1 MMDKINKLRI
11 LYKQS
16 SKHSNYQVLSKNL
29 SSLIGDDINIKSR
42 HEWERLDFILK
53 NVHIKDN
60 HIIDIGGNTGFF
72 SFELIEAG
80 AKHVDFYEGNETHAA
95 FVDLASEVLCVKEKI
110 HIINKYQNFE
120 DELNRKKYDIALLLN
135 VLHHVGDDYGDK
147 NLTIEM
153 AKIKILQQLN
163 SLADKVSI
171 AIFQLGFNWKGNKNH
186 CLFENGTK
194 KELITFVDRGI
205 SNHWEILKIGVA
217 ESENGKIAYNIL
229 TRNNIKR
236 NDSLGEFLNRPIWIL
251 KSKKWGELTSNRL
264 NVLSHIAGPR

>member
-1 MMDKINKLRI
+1 MDKINRLRI

-16 SKHSNYQVLSKNL
+16 SKHSNYQVLSKKL

-53 NVHIKDN
+53 NVYVKDKY
-60 HIIDIGGNTGFF
+60 IIDIGGNTGFF

-80 AKHVDFYEGNETHAA
+80 AKHIDYYEGNETHAA
-95 FVDLASEVLCVKEKI
+95 FVNLASKVLCVTEKI
-110 HIINKYQNFE
+110 RIINNYHNFE
-120 DELNRKKYDIALLLN
+120 DELNGKNYDIALLLN

-147 NLTIEM
+147 NITIEM
-153 AKIKILQQLN
+153 AKKKILQQLN

-194 KELITFVDRGI
+194 KELIDFVHRGV
-205 SNHWEILKIGVA
+205 SNYWEILKIGAA
-217 ESENGKIAYNIL
+217 ESETGKITYNRL
-229 TRNNIKR
+229 TSNNMKR
-236 NDSLGEFLNRPIWIL
+236 NDSLGEFLNRPILIL
-251 KSKKWGELTSNRL
+251 KSKKWGELTQS
-264 NVLSHIAGPR
+264 